1 MKKRAKFTQVSKNFK
16 KAINKINYTQTKKNT
31 HTTLF
36 CKEGRRDQTY
46 PSK

>member
-1 MKKRAKFTQVSKNFK
+1 MKKRAKFTQVSKNVK
-16 KAINKINYTQTKKNT
+16 KAINKINYTQTKKK